1 MSIVHWIEEKW
12 VCRFGLFS
20 FFPSFSFPSLLSAFV
35 DFSSS
40 RSFSSTKRRRSR
52 RLLSMMEI
60 GVPSISFCLRPRKT
74 MRPKTRGGCRLSV
87 SEGERWLFQANRK
100 VKPFSLPDETPPPPR
115 FCIKVKPLSL
125 IFWIGYNLCV
135 CSVELDK
142 PLFQLDKTFLFSL
155 FWSFPVFVSLDWK
168 NKRHAKVKGGW
179 RNYRVMVSRAPLHC
193 LVIVSQTHT
202 NC

>member
-74 MRPKTRGGCRLSV
+74 TRSKTRGGCRRRRRTVTVSSESKGQTFLSA
-87 SEGERWLFQANRK
+87 RRN
-100 VKPFSLPDETPPPPR
+100 PPR
-115 FCIKVKPLSL
+115 FFIKVKPLYL
-125 IFWIGYNLCV
+125 IFWIGYNLCI

-142 PLFQLDKTFLFSL
+142 PLCQLDKTFLFAL